1 MSAVNTDIRKRIET
15 FEAMPALCAF
25 LVEHL
30 HDPTVDLQYLADQLR
45 YDPGMTTNVLKVANS
60 AMYGGREPLTSVQGA
75 IARLG
80 MKQLFQMVV
89 AVGISKTLKKRL
101 FGYQLEPAELLEHSV
116 YVAVASEE
124 IAKTLGMHTSEML
137 FTAGLLHD
145 VGKILLDDYVCK
157 EWATL
162 SARFRSTTGGFDSV
176 ERETLGICHAEA
188 GAALLRKW
196 KFPEE
201 LVMAVRWHHQP
212 WEAGDWTPMVNVV
225 HIADILS
232 YSEGIGTGVDGMRY
246 KISRDAISSLGL
258 RSKTIEAVASHSL
271 DKVRELSEILSNA
284 QTAPP
289 SKPAS
294 ATRRKDDPRT

>member
-1 MSAVNTDIRKRIET
+1 MSIVNAEIKKKIET
-15 FEAMPALCAF
+15 FAAMPVLCQF

-30 HDPTVDLQYLADQLR
+30 NDPSVDLQYLADQLR
-45 YDPGMTTNVLKVANS
+45 YDPGMTTNVLRVANS
-60 AMYGGREPLTSVQGA
+60 AAYGGRGQVDSVQCA

-80 MKQLFQMVV
+80 MKQLFQMLV
-89 AVGISKTLKKRL
+89 AVGISKTLKKRMV
-101 FGYQLEPAELLEHSV
+101 GYQLEPEELLQHSV

-124 IAKTLGMHTSEML
+124 LAQTLGLRASEML

-145 VGKILLDDYVCK
+145 VGKILLDEYVCQ
-157 EWATL
+157 EWAPL
-162 SARFRSTTGGFDSV
+162 SAKFRTTSGGFDSV
-176 ERETLGICHAEA
+176 EREALGLCHAEA

-201 LVMAVRWHHQP
+201 LVVAVRCHHQP
-212 WEAGDWTPMVNVV
+212 WEAGGWTPMANIV

-246 KISRDAISSLGL
+246 KISRDAMSSLGL

-271 DKVRELSEILSNA
+271 EKVRELSKILSVA
-284 QTAPP
+284 QTLSLEESNSRT
-289 SKPAS
+289 SKRGRS
-294 ATRRKDDPRT
+294 QR